1 MDYTQSIGNVNELQC
16 ISKFIE
22 MGFQCSIP
30 YGNSAKYDFIAD
42 LGEGEL
48 IRVQCKASTYARSG
62 GVQDLNAFSFN
73 CASQTTNT
81 KKTTRH
87 TYSYKDI
94 DYFCTFFNNNV
105 YLIPVEECSISKTL
119 RFAPPRNGKNNY
131 NKAEDYLIEN
141 ILGHLKDQKFEK
153 AMQEHQKQVCPN
165 NKSNLP
171 IEYLCTQC
179 HENYT
184 TIKNGICLKCLE
196 RERVNSRVVK
206 ERPSREEL
214 KQMIRKESFLAIGK
228 KFNVTDNAIR
238 KWCRAVN
245 LPEKKT
251 EIKKYTDEEWKLI

>member
-48 IRVQCKASTYARSG
+48 IRVQCKTSTYAHSG
-62 GVQDLNAFSFN
+62 GIRDINAFSFV

-87 TYSYKDI
+87 PYSYKDI

-119 RFAPPRNGKNNY
+119 RFSPPRNGNSY
-131 NKAEDYLIEN
+131 TKAEDYLIEN
-141 ILGHLKDQKFEK
+141 MLGHLKDQKFEK
-153 AMQEHQKQVCPN
+153 AMQEHQKQVCPDN
-165 NKSNLP
+165 EDTLP
-171 IEYLCTQC
+171 IKYLCTQC

-184 TIKNGICLKCLE
+184 TVKNGICIKCA
-196 RERVNSRVVK
+196 RINSRVVK

-214 KQMIRKESFLAIGK
+214 KQMIREESFLAIGK

-245 LPEKKT
+245 LPGKKS
-251 EIKKYTDEEWKLI
+251 EIKKYTDEEWKLV

>member
-30 YGNSAKYDFIAD
+30 YGNAAKYDFIAD

-48 IRVQCKASTYARSG
+48 IRIQCKNSTYARNG
-62 GVQDLNAFSFN
+62 GVRDLNAFSFI

-105 YLIPVEECSISKTL
+105 YLIPVEECSTSKTL
-119 RFAPPRNGKNNY
+119 RFAPPKNDNNY

-141 ILGHLKDQKFEK
+141 MLGHLKDQKFEK
-153 AMQEHQKQVCPN
+153 AMQEHQKQVCPD
-165 NKSNLP
+165 NKDNLP
-171 IEYLCTQC
+171 VKYLCTQC
-179 HENYT
+179 HKNYT
-184 TIKNGICLKCLE
+184 TIKNGICQECAHI
-196 RERVNSRVVK
+196 NSRVV

-251 EIKKYTDEEWKLI
+251 EIKKYTDKEWELI

>member
-1 MDYTQSIGNVNELQC
+1 MDYTQSIGNINELQC

-30 YGNSAKYDFIAD
+30 YGNAAKYDFIAD

-48 IRVQCKASTYARSG
+48 IRIQCKTSTYVCRG
-62 GVQDLNAFSFN
+62 GVRDLNAFSFT

-119 RFAPPRNGKNNY
+119 RFEPPKNGNNNY

-141 ILGHLKDQKFEK
+141 VLGHLKNQKFEK
-153 AMQEHQKQVCPN
+153 AMQEHQKQVCSDSSPV
-165 NKSNLP
+165 K
-171 IEYLCTQC
+171 YLCTQC

-184 TIKNGICLKCLE
+184 TIENGICLKCTHI
-196 RERVNSRVVK
+196 NSRVVK
-206 ERPSREEL
+206 ERPSKEKL
-214 KQMIRKESFLAIGK
+214 KQMIREESFLAIGK